1 MSTVV
6 ALSDDEVDALLST
19 ETILSTVERT
29 LAAMGK
35 GRVLTTSKA
44 TIELNDSEGH
54 RTLFAMPGVLLDER
68 VAGIKWVGTFANNPG
83 RGLPRAPATILLSDS
98 TTGAPLG
105 VVAAT
110 ALTARRTAAM
120 AAIAAKHCARPG
132 ARRAAILGFGAI
144 GRAFVPLLAALF
156 PIEHFRVWGGDAGR
170 LRQHAARLSQAHG
183 TIVTP
188 AETVEEAVHDA
199 DIVLTA
205 SGLTSD
211 RPFLKRA
218 MLAPDAFVCG
228 VGSYQEIDED
238 VIVGAALRVVD
249 DWGACCKRGNFAP
262 VIRAGRIERSSV
274 HAELAGLAAH
284 GLPDSGRE
292 TGVGVACLLG
302 IGALDVAL
310 AASALRARS

>member
-1 MSTVV
+1 MTAVTV
-6 ALSDDEVDALLST
+6 LSDEEVDALLST

-29 LAAMGK
+29 LAAMGR
-35 GRVLTTSKA
+35 GRVVTAAKTT
-44 TIELNDSEGH
+44 IDLDDSEGR

-68 VAGIKWVGTFANNPG
+68 VAGLKWVGTFASNPG

-105 VVAAT
+105 VVAGT

-120 AAIAAKHCARPG
+120 AAIAAKHCARPR
-132 ARRAAILGFGAI
+132 AKRAAILGFGAI

-156 PIEHFRVWGGDAGR
+156 PIEGFRVWGGDAGR
-170 LRQHAARLSQAHG
+170 LRQHAERLSQAHG
-183 TIVTP
+183 TTVAA
-188 AETVEEAVHDA
+188 AETVEEAVRDA

-211 RPFLKRA
+211 RPFLQRG
-218 MLAPDAFVCG
+218 MLAQSAFVCG
-228 VGSYQEIDED
+228 VGSYQEIGED
-238 VIVGAALRVVD
+238 VIVDAALRVVD

-262 VIRAGRIERSSV
+262 AIRAGRIERSSV
-274 HAELAGLAAH
+274 HAELAGLVAH
-284 GLPDSGRE
+284 GLPESRRE
-292 TGVGVACLLG
+292 AGLGVACLLG